1 MGRAFREKLCELLK
15 KYCPCPC
22 TNSATNSPS
31 LPQIIS
37 QNNGKIPI
45 KSISNWT
52 LNFTILGANQIE
64 LNTIE
69 TGMIKQLQRMA
80 TIPDIEDEM
89 ENMEVTA
96 IIECS
101 SKQDFISP

>member
-1 MGRAFREKLCELLK
+1 M
-15 KYCPCPC
+15 
-22 TNSATNSPS
+22 
-31 LPQIIS
+31 
-37 QNNGKIPI
+37 
-45 KSISNWT
+45 
-52 LNFTILGANQIE
+52 NFTILGANQIE